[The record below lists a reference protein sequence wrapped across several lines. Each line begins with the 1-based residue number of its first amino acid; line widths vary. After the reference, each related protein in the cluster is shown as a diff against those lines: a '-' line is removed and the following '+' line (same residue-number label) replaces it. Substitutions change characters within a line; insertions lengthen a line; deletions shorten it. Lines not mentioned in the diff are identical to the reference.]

1 MSDIKR
7 KIILKK
13 LNILG
18 TIWHPETSLIFK
30 SIKERLVIGTYIEG
44 VVIPLNKNTI
54 LICNEWNF
62 KPDPSLVINDQDKI
76 EEGVENIKNKVEKE
90 ENEKEE
96 EKEEE
101 EENEENEEE
110 EEKEDEEKED
120 EEEEEED
127 EEEEEEKEKEDE
139 EEEEE
144 KEDEE
149 EEKDKVVNDKV
160 VNDKV
165 VDDKIN
171 KSQRVIVHEEHKNTH
186 IPDINIVTLNIGKI
200 LTDNLTI
207 EFNNIVNY
215 HEQNLALKI
224 KEIEELQSR
233 YNVLYSQYTAMK
245 VKFDTMKSLLS

>member
-120 EEEEEED
+120 EEEEEE
-127 EEEEEEKEKEDE
+127 
-139 EEEEE
+139 